1 MQPERAADSA
11 VDPGGGERPPL
22 APSRALTTCFGYVVR
37 SALPLDFLR
46 HGDTNGATLEV
57 SEADGEVEEPPDT
70 PLMLWTDEA
79 GRPFGR
85 LHQLGA
91 EYLVWMDNVG
101 LFRVD
106 PAAST
111 ITVPRSSTG
120 PRREVRLWGVPTA
133 LCLMARGDLLIHAAA
148 VDVGGTA
155 VILAA
160 PGRYGKT
167 TLAGAFLQAG
177 HRLLSEDTTC
187 FRVSPAPSVVPGP
200 AILRV
205 RPDVYERLDLA
216 GTRMVARDPDRVFL
230 ALEEAVRG
238 DGEPVPIG
246 GVVFLRHSDDKMS
259 MERVPAHR
267 ALPDLWTL
275 GFKFPSDADRTRC
288 FRGIAE
294 LAAQIPIW
302 NLHRRLAFEEL
313 PAVVDRI
320 ASTCVTR

>member
-1 MQPERAADSA
+1 MMAAA
-11 VDPGGGERPPL
+11 
-22 APSRALTTCFGYVVR
+22 SRGLTTCFGYVVR
-37 SALPLDFLR
+37 SAVPLEFLR
-46 HGDTNGATLEV
+46 AGDAERATLEV
-57 SEADGEVEEPPDT
+57 TEADAGREPPDT
-70 PLMLWTDEA
+70 PLMLWTDET

-85 LHQLGA
+85 LHQVGA
-91 EYLVWMDNVG
+91 GYVVWMDNVG
-101 LFRVD
+101 LFQVD
-106 PAAST
+106 PATPA
-111 ITVPRSSTG
+111 IAMPRSSAG

-148 VDVGGTA
+148 VEVDGAA

-167 TLAGAFLQAG
+167 TLGSAFLQAG

-187 FRVSPAPSVVPGP
+187 FRLSPVPSVVPGP

-205 RPDVYERLDLA
+205 RPDVYERLDFP
-216 GTRMVARDPDRVFL
+216 GTHIVAEDPDRVYL
-230 ALEEAVRG
+230 ALDDTARG
-238 DGEPVPIG
+238 DGAPVPIA
-246 GVVFLRHSDDKMS
+246 GVVFLRRSEDTLS

-275 GFKFPSDADRTRC
+275 GFKFPTDADRTRC

-294 LAAQIPIW
+294 LAARVPIW

-320 ASTCVTR
+320 ASTCLAR